1 MKVLPKSIVERR
13 ELNLRQ
19 GIKSSLS
26 SIRSIIALVYT
37 LYRGNNRK
45 AVVEYSESTN
55 GGQIKLHSTLENSI
69 KTFLGIDDLTS
80 INDNPLF
87 KSQMEALQVGIE
99 LIFKLGKVEF
109 IDSTLASSAERSGRN
124 RYNKRIRFGTNIQII
139 DTFLSSYEADLSTF
153 LRKWLLNQESEKRE
167 IDEGVKRLLT
177 IFSEE
182 TQFKIRYNNQEIS
195 FQQEGIY
202 KEFASGNTVVGRDE
216 HENVGPFRV
225 FKSYVKEG
233 LHPYISENGDEF
245 IAKGATTD
253 ALEYYQI
260 VSNAL
265 DLIPKRTQITSII
278 TQDNNETLEKCTQLS
293 LPEQM
298 QIIYYGCPGTGKSH
312 IVKKQTERESVVRTT
327 FHPDSDY
334 STFVG
339 CYKPTTKHGPRY
351 TSYGEKAVVIK
362 DAEGKE
368 LTEDRIVYEFVD
380 QAFLQ
385 SYIKAW
391 KFYTESLEGADLKKQ
406 FLIIE
411 EINRGNCAQ
420 IFGDLFQLLDR
431 NDYGFSDYYIHADRD
446 MQKHLAKAFNGIAMN
461 DSHKNTI
468 NAMYHNGERDIVA
481 QVLNGEILLLP
492 NNLYIWATMNTSDQ
506 SLFPIDSAF
515 KRRWDWKY
523 RPIVKG
529 RDKDGNELN
538 WRIKADTKEYDWWS
552 FLEKI
557 NAIVGTTTNSEDKK
571 LGFFFCK
578 PTDSVISAETF
589 VGKVIFYL
597 WNDVFKNFGFDDPIF
612 KDEDV
617 TTLEFD
623 KFYTTDI
630 YGDTIVRTD
639 KVERFLDNLKVKVA
653 GEIITEIE
661 DEDGNTSSTST
672 RDYSKYSING
682 VGKYGKNIL
691 AAECVKEYIKLN
703 PEMSVE
709 DVLANWKSLG
719 YIVTHFVESKEEHDT
734 RTDNSIRSA
743 EIPCGDTFVY
753 VEKNGYGNNGAVD
766 KLIAAVNQK
775 DWNIKIVKV
784 E

>member
-1 MKVLPKSIVERR
+1 MRTIEEKLAS
-13 ELNLRQ
+13 LNATSVWYFAKQ
-19 GIKSSLS
+19 DTNFDN
-26 SIRSIIALVYT
+26 AF
-37 LYRGNNRK
+37 K
-45 AVVEYSESTN
+45 AVQIVDELGQQWEDDGTTAWSTKAASKGLDSN
-55 GGQIKLHSTLENSI
+55 HRILSVAQL
-69 KTFLGIDDLTS
+69 LGLLTK
-80 INDNPLF
+80 NNPF
-87 KSQMEALQVGIE
+87 EKSQYKSETPTPVFRAISRYAIGSPEYNALKTEQLLKLRMNAITDTRPESADYNIAPVLFTYEVFWRLKAKGITE
-99 LIFKLGKVEF
+99 ISLGDFYTYVMTCKTH
-109 IDSTLASSAERSGRN
+109 D
-124 RYNKRIRFGTNIQII
+124 
-139 DTFLSSYEADLSTF
+139 
-153 LRKWLLNQESEKRE
+153 E
-167 IDEGVKRLLT
+167 IDECVEHLLDPNRK
-177 IFSEE
+177 E
-182 TQFKIRYNNQEIS
+182 TPYVANYKGDSRVVTLIQNNLNLIQFTATTVSIKP
-195 FQQEGIY
+195 
-202 KEFASGNTVVGRDE
+202 EFANYFGYFFNGAYTSFVNMMKFVVTDVQMYQTVLTNPIGLSVNFLDTSTKIDIGAKRVNLENRKTISG
-216 HENVGPFRV
+216 
-225 FKSYVKEG
+225 
-233 LHPYISENGDEF
+233 L
-245 IAKGATTD
+245 
-253 ALEYYQI
+253 
-260 VSNAL
+260 
-265 DLIPKRTQITSII
+265 TQ
-278 TQDNNETLEKCTQLS
+278 Q
-293 LPEQM
+293 
-298 QIIYYGCPGTGKSH
+298 IYYGAPGTGKSH
-312 IVKKQTERESVVRTT
+312 TVKIHTEGESVVRTT

-339 CYKPTTKHGPRY
+339 CYKPTTKEVEMRDVTGKVIIEHGRP
-351 TSYGEKAVVIK
+351 V
-362 DAEGKE
+362 
-368 LTEDRIVYEFVD
+368 TENRIIYQFVD

-385 SYIKAW
+385 AYIKAW
-391 KFYTESLEGADLKKQ
+391 KFYTETLEGADPKKQ

-529 RDKDGNELN
+529 RDKDGSELN
-538 WRIKADTKEYDWWS
+538 WRIMADTKEYDWWS

-578 PTDSVISAETF
+578 SIDGVISTETF

-597 WNDVFKNFGFDDPIF
+597 WYDVFKNFGFDDPIF
-612 KDEDV
+612 KDEDGS
-617 TTLEFD
+617 TLEFD

-630 YGDTIVRTD
+630 HGNTIVRTD
-639 KVERFLDNLKVKVA
+639 KVERFLENLKVKVA

-661 DEDGNTSSTST
+661 DEDGNTNSTST
-672 RDYSKYSING
+672 RDYTKYSING

-734 RTDNSIRSA
+734 RTDNSIRSV

-775 DWNIKIVKV
+775 DWNIKINKV